1 MMENNLR
8 EINNGSKTKDWLRL
22 NSSFQFL
29 EDCGESQ
36 QLHICQKDRMVC
48 EHSPCPYIYMLSKH
62 IRFQTMEMRADI
74 RFD

>member
-29 EDCGESQ
+29 EHCGESQ

-48 EHSPCPYIYMLSKH
+48 
-62 IRFQTMEMRADI
+62 
-74 RFD
+74 